1 MKQKSTLTLETFLP
15 YRLSV
20 LTNRISA
27 LIATAYSE
35 SFGLRIPEWRAI
47 AVLGETPGL
56 TSKEITKR
64 TAMDKVTVSRTVQTL
79 LDKEL
84 IWKTPSDTDGRVAH
98 LHLSDEGEVTYLKI
112 VPMALQY
119 ESQLLEI
126 LDPQERDSLDV
137 VLRKLHSGLEE
148 LEQAAGM
155 A

>member
-1 MKQKSTLTLETFLP
+1 MKQKSTLTLEEFLP

-35 SFGLRIPEWRAI
+35 SLGLRIPEWRAI

-64 TAMDKVTVSRTVQTL
+64 TAMDKVTVSRTVQSL

-84 IWKTPSDTDGRVAH
+84 VWKTPSDTDGRVVH
-98 LHLSDEGEVTYLKI
+98 LHLSDEGEATYLKI

-126 LDPQERDSLDV
+126 LDPTERDSLDV
-137 VLRKLHSGLEE
+137 VLRKLHSGLDE